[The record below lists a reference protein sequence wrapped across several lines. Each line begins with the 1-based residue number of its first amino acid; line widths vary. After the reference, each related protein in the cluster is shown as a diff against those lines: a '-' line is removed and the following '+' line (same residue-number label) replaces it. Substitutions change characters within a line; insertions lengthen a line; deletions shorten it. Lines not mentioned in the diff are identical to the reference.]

1 MKLFLDKIE
10 AVLEKFYISEKN
22 YQVLESKIKI
32 IEEKLKEIRQENN
45 LTKKELYEV
54 SSIFESIKVKN
65 SHSESF
71 WSGTID
77 FIIKIIWIIVVSFIL
92 YKLGINPPPV

>member
-10 AVLEKFYISEKN
+10 TVLEKFYSAEKN
-22 YQVLESKIKI
+22 YQVLDSKIKN

-45 LTKKELYEV
+45 LTKKEIHLLE
-54 SSIFESIKVKN
+54 SLFESIKIKN
-65 SHSESF
+65 SQTDSF

-77 FIIKIIWIIVVSFIL
+77 FIIKIVWIIVVSFIL
-92 YKLGINPPPV
+92 YKLGINPPPI

>member
-10 AVLEKFYISEKN
+10 TVLEKFYISEKN
-22 YQVLESKIKI
+22 YTILKTKVKDLENRINELRKENELLKQNLINMDKVFESMKIK
-32 IEEKLKEIRQENN
+32 
-45 LTKKELYEV
+45 
-54 SSIFESIKVKN
+54 S
-65 SHSESF
+65 SHSEDF
-71 WSGTID
+71 WSGTAD